1 LLGLR
6 EAGEPLRLYASAPVA
21 RRLGCE
27 LPLLSVLDAYCG
39 VDLCLLEPGVG
50 VMLDGLEL
58 DPFDAGGGAPRYAG
72 YGPGGVLGVTFREG
86 SCAVTY
92 APVLGALTPKVLAR
106 LQTSDCILVDG
117 TFWRDDELV
126 TLGIGDRTARAMGHV
141 PLIGPGGTLE
151 ALCRLPGPR
160 RILVHLNNTNPVLL
174 EDSDE
179 PSVLDAAGIE
189 VAYDGLE
196 VPL

>member
-1 LLGLR
+1 
-6 EAGEPLRLYASAPVA
+6 
-21 RRLGCE
+21 
-27 LPLLSVLDAYCG
+27 
-39 VDLCLLEPGVG
+39 
-50 VMLDGLEL
+50 
-58 DPFDAGGGAPRYAG
+58 
-72 YGPGGVLGVTFREG
+72 
-86 SCAVTY
+86 VTY
-92 APVLGALTPKVLAR
+92 APVLGALTPDVLAR

-141 PLIGPGGTLE
+141 PLTGPGGTLE

-179 PSVLDAAGIE
+179 RSVLDAAGIE

-196 VPL
+196 VQL